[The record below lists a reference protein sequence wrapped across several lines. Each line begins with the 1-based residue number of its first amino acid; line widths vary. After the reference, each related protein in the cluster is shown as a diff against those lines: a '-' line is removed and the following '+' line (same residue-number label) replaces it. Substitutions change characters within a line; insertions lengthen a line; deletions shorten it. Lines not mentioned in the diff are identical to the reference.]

1 MLRHVY
7 EAVNVPLTASR
18 VAKWKV
24 LVHCCETQFNKPGVT
39 KCTGCSFISST
50 VSMHYVLWTLRIQ
63 NPIQEYGRTL
73 WMEDR
78 KPTSSLPTQENTHAE
93 PKEDIYLRSSLNPPN
108 RRSWYIPEDIKFAK
122 HRSIRITF
130 VQMSNLTQSANRR
143 CAENEGRCCGT
154 FLSVRVPRADAVK
167 NWSDESAFSTADVE
181 ERVLSVL
188 RHVGV
193 YMGIVR

>member
-7 EAVNVPLTASR
+7 EAVTVPLTASR

-73 WMEDR
+73 
-78 KPTSSLPTQENTHAE
+78 
-93 PKEDIYLRSSLNPPN
+93 
-108 RRSWYIPEDIKFAK
+108 
-122 HRSIRITF
+122 
-130 VQMSNLTQSANRR
+130 
-143 CAENEGRCCGT
+143 
-154 FLSVRVPRADAVK
+154 
-167 NWSDESAFSTADVE
+167 
-181 ERVLSVL
+181 
-188 RHVGV
+188 
-193 YMGIVR
+193 